1 MNKFA
6 LAQAIIDG
14 EPSEEQISRMAA
26 VIGLTDENAACDEN
40 DGLRRFTELVDGL
53 DERGREDF
61 LRMLSTFV
69 R

>member
-1 MNKFA
+1 MDKFA
-6 LAQAIIDG
+6 LAQAIIDSG
-14 EPSEEQISRMAA
+14 PSEKQISRMAA
-26 VIGLTDENAACDEN
+26 VIGLTDENAACNDN

-53 DERGREDF
+53 DKKGQEDF